1 MGHRET
7 ELMRD
12 VKATPEGEALGRKVL
27 RHSLYFSAGC
37 LVVVALGILMFA

>member
-1 MGHRET
+1 MGHREI

-27 RHSLYFSAGC
+27 RHSLYFSAVC
-37 LVVVALGILMFA
+37 VVAVMLGILLFA